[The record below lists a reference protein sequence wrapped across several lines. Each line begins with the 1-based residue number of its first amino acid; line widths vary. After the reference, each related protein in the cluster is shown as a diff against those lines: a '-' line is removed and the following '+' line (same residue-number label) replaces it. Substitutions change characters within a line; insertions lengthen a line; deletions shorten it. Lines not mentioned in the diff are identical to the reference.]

1 MPTRL
6 LHVRVEQ
13 GQYVIHIET
22 DVSPQPYVT
31 LSHCWGKSFPSQVT
45 TTLENLDTR
54 MSRYHGIPWD
64 ILPQTF
70 RDAVAL
76 TERLGFQYLWIDALC
91 IIQNSAPD
99 WKMESSCMYD
109 VYSYGT
115 LMLSADASPDSQT
128 GMFRASN
135 MSSAPWQALA
145 SLPLL
150 PSETGEKSL
159 WKDHGVRTY
168 HDRLHGIAIPALAY
182 QPDNLFHQH
191 PLATRAWCF
200 QERRLAR
207 RIVHLNVDE
216 MSWDCDGGVVECQCG
231 YFGPGSLEFGSYAWH
246 RGPAES
252 ECSTTDKHNLWMN
265 TVYEYSVRVQRAGV
279 VSLVRSVDCP
289 VGAGKTVYGALQGA
303 GPKA

>member
-1 MPTRL
+1 MSTVQPPPRLARSSSLEQSLSVPTRTDSSP
-6 LHVRVEQ
+6 LHLN
-13 GQYVIHIET
+13 
-22 DVSPQPYVT
+22 VSRAVSRTTHVLPQP
-31 LSHCWGKSFPSQVT
+31 LQPCRRGFF
-45 TTLENLDTR
+45 
-54 MSRYHGIPWD
+54 MSG
-64 ILPQTF
+64 LN
-70 RDAVAL
+70 RD
-76 TERLGFQYLWIDALC
+76 
-91 IIQNSAPD
+91 S
-99 WKMESSCMYD
+99 MS
-109 VYSYGT
+109 YSYGT